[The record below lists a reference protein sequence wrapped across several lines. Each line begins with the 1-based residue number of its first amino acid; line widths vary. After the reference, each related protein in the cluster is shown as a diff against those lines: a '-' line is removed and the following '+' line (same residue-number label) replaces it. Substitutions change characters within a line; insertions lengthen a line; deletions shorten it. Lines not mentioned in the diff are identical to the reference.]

1 MQSTALPT
9 LHIEPLPT
17 PVLVRSERMGRI
29 VAVTGSKAV
38 VLLDDHDIAFDKNKR
53 GAEIGTLLK
62 VETKASITLALISA
76 LSSPMPSNNPTEKE
90 LRIVEV
96 EFIGELPR
104 RDDGTVT
111 NFRRGVSSY
120 PSLGDTVFKADR
132 SELALA
138 YACDAETAVRVGYI
152 QQDPTIPAM
161 IKIDEM
167 LGKHFAIL
175 GTTGTGKSC
184 TVALV
189 LRRILEKNPQA
200 HILLLDVHR
209 EYA

>member
-9 LHIEPLPT
+9 LHIEPLAT

-38 VLLDDHDIAFDKNKR
+38 VLLDDHDIAFDQNKR

-62 VETKASITLALISA
+62 VETKSSITLALISA

-104 RDDGTVT
+104 RDDGSVA

-132 SELALA
+132 S
-138 YACDAETAVRVGYI
+138 
-152 QQDPTIPAM
+152 
-161 IKIDEM
+161 
-167 LGKHFAIL
+167 
-175 GTTGTGKSC
+175 TGEPRCSGWCSPRSTPPRG
-184 TVALV
+184 
-189 LRRILEKNPQA
+189 
-200 HILLLDVHR
+200 
-209 EYA
+209 